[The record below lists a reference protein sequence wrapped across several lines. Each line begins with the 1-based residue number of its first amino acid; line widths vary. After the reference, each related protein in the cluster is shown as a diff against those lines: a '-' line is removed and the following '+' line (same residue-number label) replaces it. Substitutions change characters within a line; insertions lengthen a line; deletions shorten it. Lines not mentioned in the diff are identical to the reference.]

1 MKEMQQILKTL
12 PVDWTYE
19 TLVKQDAMVI
29 LGTSVQNEVY
39 HTCPSIGEKV
49 TLRWF
54 DGTEHSID
62 VLIAGTSE
70 KSMNEGFYLP
80 KETIEKLWGDMDL
93 TASLTLSVP
102 EYEKVGKSVE
112 SKLNEILSQ
121 HPDLVME
128 TLQEVKASSANTIH
142 NTSVQVYGVSAFV
155 IMFSIFNLTNTL
167 ISRISTRRKAFGIL
181 ESIGMTKKQ
190 IKKMLLHESVL
201 LIIPCLIITLV
212 AGTLM
217 GYLLVRIL
225 SANGLTYF
233 QYTFPFIPLL
243 IYGVC
248 LKITSII
255 ISAICL
261 KIQCRNSLVE
271 RIKMAD

>member
-1 MKEMQQILKTL
+1 
-12 PVDWTYE
+12 
-19 TLVKQDAMVI
+19 MVI
-29 LGTSVQNEVY
+29 LGTSVQKEVY

-49 TLRWF
+49 TLRRF

-128 TLQEVKASSANTIH
+128 PYK
-142 NTSVQVYGVSAFV
+142 
-155 IMFSIFNLTNTL
+155 
-167 ISRISTRRKAFGIL
+167 R
-181 ESIGMTKKQ
+181 
-190 IKKMLLHESVL
+190 
-201 LIIPCLIITLV
+201 
-212 AGTLM
+212 
-217 GYLLVRIL
+217 
-225 SANGLTYF
+225 
-233 QYTFPFIPLL
+233 
-243 IYGVC
+243 
-248 LKITSII
+248 
-255 ISAICL
+255 
-261 KIQCRNSLVE
+261 
-271 RIKMAD
+271 